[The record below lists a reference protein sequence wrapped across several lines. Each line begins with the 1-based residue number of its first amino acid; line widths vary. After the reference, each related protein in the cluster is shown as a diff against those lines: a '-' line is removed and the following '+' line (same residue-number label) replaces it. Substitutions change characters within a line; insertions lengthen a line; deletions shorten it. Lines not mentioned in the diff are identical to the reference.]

1 MSEAVAV
8 FFLFFQNFDKKYD
21 TAWRSDQEDHCV
33 SECVCVTLGKN
44 EVCSAGSICVMKE
57 MLRTYVILLYDVGMC
72 SV

>member
-1 MSEAVAV
+1 MSEVVAGFYFSETLV
-8 FFLFFQNFDKKYD
+8 KKYD
-21 TAWRSDQEDHCV
+21 TTWRSDQEDHCV

-57 MLRTYVILLYDVGMC
+57 MLRTSVILLYDVGMC